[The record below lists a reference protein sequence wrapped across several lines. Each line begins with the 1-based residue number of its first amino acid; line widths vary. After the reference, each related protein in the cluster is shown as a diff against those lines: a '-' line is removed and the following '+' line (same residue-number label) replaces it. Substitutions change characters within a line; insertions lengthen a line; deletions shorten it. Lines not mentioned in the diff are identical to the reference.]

1 MPNAMSTHD
10 AARILIDS
18 YGDRAR
24 MEAARREQE
33 AESVGKND
41 EAADWRRVREFLTQ
55 NAGPGNS

>member
-1 MPNAMSTHD
+1 MPNTMSTHD

-24 MEAARREQE
+24 VEAARREQE
-33 AESVGKND
+33 ASSAGKAE

-55 NAGPGNS
+55 RAGPGNS